1 MSSWDGKREVSMVK
15 ACLPIYRYKR
25 RILDTVK
32 ENPATL
38 LMAETGA
45 GKSTQV
51 VQYLHNLFKVS
62 KKNPLNLAYKQTQN
76 YTRKSL
82 INNFFLKY

>member
-1 MSSWDGKREVSMVK
+1 MLEQR
-15 ACLPIYRYKR
+15 LPIYRYKR

-32 ENPATL
+32 RTAVTL

-51 VQYLHNLFKVS
+51 VQYLHHHLFQVRYLPARE
-62 KKNPLNLAYKQTQN
+62 NW
-76 YTRKSL
+76 RDSL
-82 INNFFLKY
+82 LIRIRVDIQVHSLWWPDPR